1 MLGMRQKVLDTSGP
15 DGPTYTWTNQFT
27 FSTKENKN
35 ILYRWQGKMQ
45 VPSFLSEDKF
55 GGLVV
60 RDEQG
65 KPKVRGTGSYFFQVQ
80 IPHCAMTQDK
90 PLPLMVFGHGLF
102 GSAVGEMGTGYVEGL
117 AQRFCMVQIGHNWRG
132 LSEQERGDVA
142 VTVPTNID
150 NMPKLTNLL
159 QQAHMN
165 AIAMTRMALQRFPKD
180 KDFQINGKPI
190 IDGKEVYYLGLSNG
204 AIQGGTFMALTPD
217 IQRGILNVGGAN
229 WSFLISRSA
238 DFGPLAGLMK
248 NYYPDQVERQLA
260 LALMQPHFDIIDPFT
275 YAPYIL
281 KDPQRLGVPAKTIL
295 IQEGIGDAQ
304 VPNIATRTWARTIG
318 LTALDPLFEPVFGLT
333 AKAAPLPG
341 SGYVQFGPKPD
352 PAPQDANVPAP
363 RNPQHGK
370 VRGLEGAV
378 KQMREFFRQD
388 GNIQHFC
395 QGPCD
400 PE

>member
-1 MLGMRQKVLDTSGP
+1 
-15 DGPTYTWTNQFT
+15 
-27 FSTKENKN
+27 
-35 ILYRWQGKMQ
+35 
-45 VPSFLSEDKF
+45 
-55 GGLVV
+55 
-60 RDEQG
+60 
-65 KPKVRGTGSYFFQVQ
+65 
-80 IPHCAMTQDK
+80 
-90 PLPLMVFGHGLF
+90 
-102 GSAVGEMGTGYVEGL
+102 
-117 AQRFCMVQIGHNWRG
+117 
-132 LSEQERGDVA
+132 
-142 VTVPTNID
+142 
-150 NMPKLTNLL
+150 
-159 QQAHMN
+159 
-165 AIAMTRMALQRFPKD
+165 
-180 KDFQINGKPI
+180 
-190 IDGKEVYYLGLSNG
+190 
-204 AIQGGTFMALTPD
+204 
-217 IQRGILNVGGAN
+217 
-229 WSFLISRSA
+229 
-238 DFGPLAGLMK
+238 
-248 NYYPDQVERQLA
+248 
-260 LALMQPHFDIIDPFT
+260 MQPHFDIIDPFT

-341 SGYVQFGPKPD
+341 SGYVQFGPNPD

-400 PE
+400 PD